1 MNGGLDYGFPV
12 VVTGGAGFLG
22 REVVRQL
29 RAAGCGDIRVVDLDP
44 YAGNESN
51 VTSSTMDIRTGDM
64 ARAFAGAR
72 VCLHLAACQYHT
84 PLAKSTYELPFF
96 EVNVDGT
103 RRVLDAAVSAGVKRF
118 VFVST
123 NMVYGLPQ
131 HLPLRED
138 HPRRPFGPYGQS
150 KLAAEKIV
158 EGAHG
163 SRIDAAIVR
172 PGLIVGPGRT
182 GVVGRVFDWILGN
195 RPIWLIGNG
204 DNKYELI
211 ASEDV
216 ASLVLRAGAARGF
229 GAYNCGAKA
238 VPTMRQ
244 WITAVIHVAQSSS
257 RIVGIPGWPLKIA
270 MRALEA
276 VRLAPLRKDQ
286 YLIADIDYYL
296 DTTLAGERLGW
307 APKWTGTDAMLATY
321 RWYTSGQGA
330 AAGSRVASREE
341 DGAA

>member
-1 MNGGLDYGFPV
+1 MNGLDPGFPV

-22 REVVRQL
+22 TEVVRQL
-29 RAAGCGDIRVVDLDP
+29 RASGHRDIRVVDLVP
-44 YAGNESN
+44 YAGTESG
-51 VTSSTMDIRTGDM
+51 VTSFAPDVRTGDM

-103 RRVLDAAVSAGVKRF
+103 RRVLDAAVSAGVERF

-131 HLPLRED
+131 QLPLRED
-138 HPRRPFGPYGQS
+138 HARLPFGPYGQS
-150 KLAAEKIV
+150 KLAAERIV
-158 EGAHG
+158 ENAHG
-163 SRIDAAIVR
+163 SEIDAAIVR

-182 GVVGRVFDWILGN
+182 GVVGRVFDWVLGN
-195 RPIWLIGNG
+195 RPIWLIGSGN
-204 DNKYELI
+204 NRYELI

-238 VPTMRQ
+238 VPTMRE
-244 WITAVIHVAQSSS
+244 WIGAVIEFARSSS
-257 RIVGIPGWPLKIA
+257 RIVGIPGRPLKMA
-270 MRALEA
+270 MRALET

-296 DTTLAGERLGW
+296 DTTLARERLGW
-307 APKWTGTDAMLATY
+307 RPQWTGTDAMLATF
-321 RWYTSGQGA
+321 RWYTGERGA
-330 AAGSRVASREE
+330 AAGSG
-341 DGAA
+341 GAAREQDSAA